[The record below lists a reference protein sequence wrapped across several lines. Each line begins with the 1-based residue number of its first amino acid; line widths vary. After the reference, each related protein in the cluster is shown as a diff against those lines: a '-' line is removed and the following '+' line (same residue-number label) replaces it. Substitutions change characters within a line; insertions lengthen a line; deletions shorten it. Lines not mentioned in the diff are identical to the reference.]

1 MEDAGYPKD
10 LRSLTPPLR
19 SRGHFRSEVP
29 VQGEAGERDQARGHE
44 LHPLLLG
51 AGLAAAAPQVMGTD
65 FCIFLNA

>member
-1 MEDAGYPKD
+1 MQDILKIP
-10 LRSLTPPLR
+10 RSLTPPLR

-51 AGLAAAAPQVMGTD
+51 AGLAAAAPQVMGTGRRG
-65 FCIFLNA
+65 CTV